1 MSINH
6 PGNQIAASHHLM
18 AVQQW
23 TSECALMVKANL
35 LSCGKWYP
43 CCKKAI
49 SEADFTHALHLLC
62 RWDNAIMSWE
72 GKRQHEA
79 LWPCA
84 QQSCERGGK
93 WEDSEENAPGLLEVS
108 MHWLCLCHWMCVPGI
123 HGLFHGKLECQTDCN
138 CSRKKCQEKKR
149 CILYVYIHIP
159 PFSSTQSTVVYSV
172 CVSFLF
178 SGAGELL

>member
-1 MSINH
+1 MSITH
-6 PGNQIAASHHLM
+6 PENQIAASHHLM

-23 TSECALMVKANL
+23 TSACALMVKANL

-49 SEADFTHALHLLC
+49 SEGDFTHALHLLC

-93 WEDSEENAPGLLEVS
+93 WEDNKENAPGLLEVS
-108 MHWLCLCHWMCVPGI
+108 VHWLCVCVTGCVCQVFMAYFMANWSVKQI
-123 HGLFHGKLECQTDCN
+123 AIARGMSGKKD
-138 CSRKKCQEKKR
+138 
-149 CILYVYIHIP
+149 IYYVYIHIP
-159 PFSSTQSTVVYSV
+159 PFSSTQSNNVVYSV

-178 SGAGELL
+178 SGARELL